1 MQLTFVGPQGGPQQG
16 GYNNW
21 NWGGPGPQGGG
32 PGGPGPNG
40 DMYGR
45 GPNPT
50 QNGGPPGTAAPPGPG
65 VPGVKAEA
73 TQYGAGYGTNGYA
86 TVSLLPFQF
95 RQVRILKFL
104 HLTGC

>member
-1 MQLTFVGPQGGPQQG
+1 MNHTVFDTAQTYENKNVLNYIGPQGGPQQG

-21 NWGGPGPQGGG
+21 NWGGPGPQGG

-50 QNGGPPGTAAPPGPG
+50 NGGPPGAAAPTGPG
-65 VPGVKAEA
+65 VPGVKAEPA
-73 TQYGAGYGTNGYA
+73 QYGAGYGTNGYG
-86 TVSLLPFQF
+86 TVSFY
-95 RQVRILKFL
+95 ILSYF
-104 HLTGC
+104 